1 MNARLVPLVLVA
13 AFVALPVAAAAKKQ
27 AAPPA
32 APASMSSPMASP
44 MAMPMSSPAP
54 IPPGALPSG
63 APISPPVPPSG
74 PNKTPQTA
82 PNPGSAEVMP
92 ATVKGPG
99 GYTTEGASQS
109 QSAPARYG
117 GDPNASGND
126 FTSSP
131 PLGPQKNL
139 GQRLNRT
146 VHYIAG
152 DYIAPPIV
160 YDNFA
165 GGTKGNNYRSYAGR
179 AVFELPLGQYDVYVG
194 GETRKYTYD
203 TRAGLTTGIGA
214 QGRGF
219 VPSFTATDYD
229 YDVRAGVKVMGPR
242 LFGAV
247 SYLTRGS
254 NFEPRERG
262 LGYGI
267 EKLADVDQN
276 FSIHGNVFFYP
287 NVGGQYSVAG
297 LGGNYG
303 VSYRE
308 VRYLIGASIQPN
320 HSPVFLDAGFLGD
333 RSKPRTDAPV
343 GFNHQGPYV
352 GLGLHF

>member
-1 MNARLVPLVLVA
+1 MNARLVPIVLAA
-13 AFVALPVAAAAKKQ
+13 AFVALPVAASAKKQ
-27 AAPPA
+27 TAPPA
-32 APASMSSPMASP
+32 APAPMTSAAPASS
-44 MAMPMSSPAP
+44 AP
-54 IPPGALPSG
+54 VSA
-63 APISPPVPPSG
+63 PVPASG

-82 PNPGSAEVMP
+82 PNPGAAEANP
-92 ATVKGPG
+92 STVKGPG

-109 QSAPARYG
+109 QSAPATYG

-146 VHYIAG
+146 VHYVAG

-160 YDNFA
+160 YDNYA
-165 GGTKGNNYRSYAGR
+165 PGTKGNDYRSYAGR

-194 GETRKYTYD
+194 GEARTYSYD
-203 TRAGLTTGIGA
+203 TQAGLTTGIGL

-219 VPSFTATDYD
+219 VPSFTAVDYD
-229 YDVRAGVKVMGPR
+229 YDVRAGLKVTGPR

-254 NFEPRERG
+254 NFEPREHG

-276 FSIHGNVFFYP
+276 FSLHGNVFFYP
-287 NVGGQYSVAG
+287 NVSGQYSVG
-297 LGGNYG
+297 GIGGNFG

-320 HSPVFLDAGFLGD
+320 HSPVFLDVGFLGD
-333 RSKPRTDAPV
+333 RSHPRTDAPV
-343 GFNHQGPYV
+343 GFNHQGPYA
-352 GLGLHF
+352 GLGIHF